1 MFRTSLSHPHRA
13 LVEVGGLAALY
24 ALYELVRGAG
34 HSSLQAARAHA
45 DAIVSL
51 ERDLNVFHERAI
63 QQWVQGVPV
72 LPMVLGAAYMALHLG
87 ATALVVRW
95 VYRNRP
101 NAFPLVRT
109 ALIVSTAIAL
119 VGYVLYPAAP
129 PRLAKIGFDDTVS
142 AHTGLNLSSDLL
154 GAFYNP
160 YAAVPSLHFGYAL
173 LVGVALAVL
182 AERRWVRVLG
192 AVYPVFMLF
201 DIVATGNH
209 FFVDATVGG
218 LVTVAGWWVAR
229 ALLAPTPARLPRM
242 LRPVVAAS

>member
-1 MFRTSLSHPHRA
+1 
-13 LVEVGGLAALY
+13 VEVGGLAALY

-34 HSSLQAARAHA
+34 HSSLHAARAHA

-51 ERDLNVFHERAI
+51 ERDLNVFHERAV

-72 LPMVLGAAYMALHLG
+72 LPAMLGVAYMSLHLG
-87 ATALVVRW
+87 ATALAVRW

-101 NAFPLVRT
+101 DAFPIVRT
-109 ALIVSTAIAL
+109 TLIVSTAIAL
-119 VGYVLYPAAP
+119 VGYVLYPATP
-129 PRLAKIGFDDTVS
+129 PRLAGIGFDDTVS

-182 AERRWVRVLG
+182 AQRRWVRVVG
-192 AVYPVFMLF
+192 ALYPVFMLF

-209 FFVDATVGG
+209 FLFDATVGG

-229 ALLAPTPARLPRM
+229 TLLAPAPARRRAV
-242 LRPVVAAS
+242 LRPVVA